1 MEEIKTTT
9 DNFARPVNPVK
20 SFEAKY
26 INNQIVDSLVFADI
40 YDKYPIQASTFRK
53 YLFEDTTSNT
63 AQMVIG
69 YVKSITKDDFVIA
82 DVEINAKFADKFNE
96 QEYYLQVITR
106 FNKDEN
112 ITRVT
117 GYCFIKISDYEN
129 IMKTKKQN
137 KAARKQANKKINI

>member
-26 INNQIVDSLVFADI
+26 VNNQIVESLVLADI

-69 YVKSITKDDFVIA
+69 YVISITKGDFVIA

-112 ITRVT
+112 VTRVT
-117 GYCFIKISDYEN
+117 GYRLIKISDYEN
-129 IMKTKKQN
+129 MMKAKQQN
-137 KAARKQANKKINI
+137 KASRKQFNKRK

>member
-9 DNFARPVNPVK
+9 DNFSRPTNPIK

-26 INNQIVDSLVFADI
+26 VNNQIVESLVLADV
-40 YDKYPIQASTFRK
+40 YDKYPIQATTFRK

-69 YVKSITKDDFVIA
+69 SVKAITKGDYVIA
-82 DVEINAKFADKFNE
+82 DVEINAKFADKINE
-96 QEYYLQVITR
+96 QEFYLQVMTR

-112 ITRVT
+112 VTRVT
-117 GYCFIKISDYEN
+117 GYRLIKVTDYETM
-129 IMKTKKQN
+129 MKAKQQN
-137 KAARKQANKKINI
+137 KSRKLFNKKK

>member
-9 DNFARPVNPVK
+9 DNFARLVNPVK
-20 SFEAKY
+20 YFEAKY
-26 INNQIVDSLVFADI
+26 VNNQIVESLVLADI

-69 YVKSITKDDFVIA
+69 YVKSITKSDNFAIA

-112 ITRVT
+112 VTRVT
-117 GYCFIKISDYEN
+117 GYRLIKISDYEN
-129 IMKTKKQN
+129 MMKAKQQN
-137 KAARKQANKKINI
+137 KASRKPFNKRK

>member
-26 INNQIVDSLVFADI
+26 VNNQIVESLVLADI

-69 YVKSITKDDFVIA
+69 YVKSITKGDFVIA

-112 ITRVT
+112 VTRVT
-117 GYCFIKISDYEN
+117 GYRLIKISDYEN
-129 IMKTKKQN
+129 MMKAKQQN
-137 KAARKQANKKINI
+137 KASRKQANKRK

>member
-26 INNQIVDSLVFADI
+26 VNNQIVESLVLADI

-69 YVKSITKDDFVIA
+69 YVKSITKGDFVIA

-96 QEYYLQVITR
+96 LQNMERDIEPYKIDAEYLFSQPT
-106 FNKDEN
+106 FNVSGQTT
-112 ITRVT
+112 I
-117 GYCFIKISDYEN
+117 ISN
-129 IMKTKKQN
+129 LFNTLMLFCRN
-137 KAARKQANKKINI
+137 SNS

>member
-1 MEEIKTTT
+1 M
-9 DNFARPVNPVK
+9 
-20 SFEAKY
+20 
-26 INNQIVDSLVFADI
+26 NNKIVESLVLADI

-69 YVKSITKDDFVIA
+69 YVKSITKGDFVIA

-112 ITRVT
+112 VTRVT
-117 GYCFIKISDYEN
+117 GYRLIKISDYEN
-129 IMKTKKQN
+129 MMKAKQQN
-137 KAARKQANKKINI
+137 KASRKQFNKRK

>member
-26 INNQIVDSLVFADI
+26 VNNQIVESLVLADI

-69 YVKSITKDDFVIA
+69 CVKSITKNNNFAIA

-96 QEYYLQVITR
+96 QEYYLQVLTR

-117 GYCFIKISDYEN
+117 GYRLIKISDYEN

-137 KAARKQANKKINI
+137 KAARKQANKKN

>member
-26 INNQIVDSLVFADI
+26 VNNQIVESLVLADI

-69 YVKSITKDDFVIA
+69 YVKSITKSGSFAIA

-117 GYCFIKISDYEN
+117 GYRLIKISDYEN
-129 IMKTKKQN
+129 LMKAKKQN
-137 KAARKQANKKINI
+137 KAARKQANKKN

>member
-9 DNFARPVNPVK
+9 DNFARLVNPVK

-26 INNQIVDSLVFADI
+26 VNNQIVESLVLADI

-69 YVKSITKDDFVIA
+69 YVKSITKSGNFAIA

-112 ITRVT
+112 VTRVT
-117 GYCFIKISDYEN
+117 GYRLIKISDYEN
-129 IMKTKKQN
+129 MMKAKQQN
-137 KAARKQANKKINI
+137 KASRKPFNKRK

>member
-9 DNFARPVNPVK
+9 DNFSRPANPIK

-26 INNQIVDSLVFADI
+26 VNNQIVESLVLADV
-40 YDKYPIQASTFRK
+40 YDKYPIQATTFRK

-69 YVKSITKDDFVIA
+69 SVKAITKGDYVIA
-82 DVEINAKFADKFNE
+82 DVEINAKFADKINE
-96 QEYYLQVITR
+96 QEFYLQVMTR

-112 ITRVT
+112 VTRVT
-117 GYCFIKISDYEN
+117 GYRLIKVTDYETM
-129 IMKTKKQN
+129 MKAKQQN
-137 KAARKQANKKINI
+137 KSRKPFNKKK

>member
-1 MEEIKTTT
+1 MIGCPKMPQQHQRTSPFSYFLL
-9 DNFARPVNPVK
+9 DLR
-20 SFEAKY
+20 
-26 INNQIVDSLVFADI
+26 L

-69 YVKSITKDDFVIA
+69 CVKSITKGSFAIA

-96 QEYYLQVITR
+96 QEYYLQVLTR

-117 GYCFIKISDYEN
+117 GYRLIKISDYEN

-137 KAARKQANKKINI
+137 KAARKQVNKKNNI